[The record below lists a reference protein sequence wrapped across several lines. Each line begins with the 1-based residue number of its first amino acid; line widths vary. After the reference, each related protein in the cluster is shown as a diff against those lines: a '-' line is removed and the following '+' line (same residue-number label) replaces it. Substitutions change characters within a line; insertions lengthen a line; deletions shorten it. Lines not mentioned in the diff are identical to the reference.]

1 MYGKK
6 TVRRA
11 RGSAIRRG
19 KNYKPKYSRKSTGSK
34 PTPTKGTAYVPTGYQ
49 ILNTIKPM
57 IYRFKDTFQLN
68 DIVGAGVAV
77 AGLNVF
83 SIKDIIR
90 YGNLTSMFRQYRITN
105 VKLRFRLNN
114 VELTDNAQLPTLYCK
129 YNYDPDLQTAAV
141 TEDYM
146 LRQSNVIVKQFH
158 HNTIQGSLL
167 EYNVKPCIFRAT
179 MLYPGVVGTATYMPS
194 PVWNSWVDLDPSTTV
209 NEAVYYGLQY
219 YITNL
224 PTGITINLDG
234 ELSYE
239 CRDLI

>member
-1 MYGKK
+1 MYAKRSQ
-6 TVRRA
+6 RRQ
-11 RGSAIRRG
+11 RSGAIRRG
-19 KNYKPKYSRKSTGSK
+19 RNYRKKTAKTNYKAS
-34 PTPTKGTAYVPTGYQ
+34 TPTKGKAYVPTGYQ

-57 IYRFKDTFQLN
+57 IYKFKDSFQLN
-68 DIVGAGVAV
+68 DIVGSGVAV

-83 SIKDIIR
+83 TIR
-90 YGNLTSMFRQYRITN
+90 DLNRYTNLSSMFRQYRITN

-114 VELTDNAQLPTLYCK
+114 VELTDNSQLPTLYCK
-129 YNYDPDLQTAAV
+129 YNYDPDVQTASI

-146 LRQSNVIVKQFH
+146 LRQSNVVVKQFH

-167 EYNVKPCIFRAT
+167 EYNIKPCIFRAT

-194 PVWNSWVDLDPSTTV
+194 PVYNSWVDLDPSTTL

-219 YITNL
+219 FITNL

-234 ELSYE
+234 EYSYE